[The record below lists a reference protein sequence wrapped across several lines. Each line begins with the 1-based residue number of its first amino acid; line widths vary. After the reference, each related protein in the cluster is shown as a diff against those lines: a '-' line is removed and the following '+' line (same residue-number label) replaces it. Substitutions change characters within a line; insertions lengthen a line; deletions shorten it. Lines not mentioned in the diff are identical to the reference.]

1 MSKSQRDHEDDVHIV
16 ASPIG
21 HQLEDLTELQRV
33 CAVVN
38 LALVYIE
45 VLRRQR
51 YFNGCDK

>member
-1 MSKSQRDHEDDVHIV
+1 MQKSIFSVSKFQGYHKDDVHIV

-33 CAVVN
+33 RAVVN
-38 LALVYIE
+38 LKLVYIE

-51 YFNGCDK
+51 

>member
-33 CAVVN
+33 RAVVN
-38 LALVYIE
+38 LTLVYIE
-45 VLRRQR
+45 VSRRQR
-51 YFNGCDK
+51 